1 MATRSINIELLLDKQ
16 VKDPSGRRA
25 GRIEEIRARKDGE
38 SIVVEAYH
46 LGPEALLERLAAP
59 VLRLPLFRA
68 LGLHKH
74 VPGRRARWDQ
84 MDLSNPD
91 KPVLRC
97 PVDELG
103 TFVR

>member
-1 MATRSINIELLLDKQ
+1 MATRSINVELLLDKE
-16 VKDPSGRRA
+16 VKDSSGRRA
-25 GRIEEIRARKDGE
+25 GRIEEIRARRE
-38 SIVVEAYH
+38 SEEIIVESYH

-68 LGLHKH
+68 LGYHKH

-84 MDLSNPD
+84 MDLSNPH

-97 PVDELG
+97 PVEELSKL
-103 TFVR
+103 VR

>member
-1 MATRSINIELLLDKQ
+1 MRSLNIELLLDKE

-25 GRIEEIRARKDGE
+25 GRIEEVRARKDGDE
-38 SIVVEAYH
+38 IIVEAYH

-59 VLRLPLFRA
+59 VLRLSLFRA

-74 VPGRRARWDQ
+74 APGRRARWDQ
-84 MDLSNPD
+84 MDLSDPE

-97 PVDELG
+97 MVDELANL
-103 TFVR
+103 VR